1 MDLMPDQHTHV
12 VAAADGTPGLV
23 DPRLHRTQVIRRLL
37 ATGVSA
43 ATLRAIVPEWTAT
56 ITCLD
61 EEQRATAGR
70 RVVVG

>member
-12 VAAADGTPGLV
+12 VAAVDGTPGLV
-23 DPRLHRTQVIRRLL
+23 DPRLHRSQVIRRLL

-43 ATLRAIVPEWTAT
+43 ATLRAIVPEWSAT

-61 EEQRATAGR
+61 EEQRA
-70 RVVVG
+70 VVSRGVGVG